1 MKAMLQKDE
10 ILDTIKEFFTGEKK
24 HIAWISCAL
33 ICMTCAALV
42 IFVVQKRK
50 KPAAAQNKERELIV
64 NQKLLIPDGPEV
76 QKGYITSRQSKP
88 EWDDSDTE
96 RWLTVPSKK
105 ELTDLGR
112 ANDQIIS
119 DLTGAAP

>member
-1 MKAMLQKDE
+1 MKAMLEKDVL
-10 ILDTIKEFFTGEKK
+10 LDTIKELFTGEKK

-42 IFVVQKRK
+42 IFVVQKGK
-50 KPAAAQNKERELIV
+50 KPVAAQNGERELTV
-64 NQKLLIPDGPEV
+64 NQKLLVPDGPEV

-88 EWDDSDTE
+88 EWDDSETE

-105 ELTDLGR
+105 ELSALGR
-112 ANDQIIS
+112 TNDRIVS
-119 DLTGAAP
+119 GLTGAAP